1 VDRIQIL
8 LVAADSYRSLGAA
21 SQYSVLLA
29 AVAVVV
35 LAIVGFYLWST
46 YHQPRD
52 NREKESPKDLLAELC
67 NAHALSHA
75 EQSLITNL
83 AQSFDLAQP
92 ALLFVD
98 PWPFDRA
105 AETAD
110 PDASRY
116 RALRQKLFGS
126 VN

>member
-1 VDRIQIL
+1 VDRIRFL
-8 LVAADSYRSLGAA
+8 LADAGSYRSHRGA
-21 SQYSVLLA
+21 SQYLLLLA
-29 AVAVVV
+29 AIAAVV
-35 LAIVGFYLWST
+35 LAIVGLYLWNT
-46 YHQPRD
+46 HRKPRAS
-52 NREKESPKDLLAELC
+52 REESSPEDLLAELC
-67 NAHALSHA
+67 NAHELSRL

-83 AQSFDLAQP
+83 ARSFELAQP

-126 VN
+126 VD

>member
-1 VDRIQIL
+1 L
-8 LVAADSYRSLGAA
+8 L
-21 SQYSVLLA
+21 LLA
-29 AVAVVV
+29 AAAGVV
-35 LAIVGFYLWST
+35 LAIVGFYLWNT
-46 YHQPRD
+46 YRKPRES
-52 NREKESPKDLLAELC
+52 REKASPEDLLAELC
-67 NAHALSHA
+67 NAHKLSRP

-83 AQSFDLAQP
+83 ARSFGLAQP

-110 PDASRY
+110 LEAPRY
-116 RALRQKLFGS
+116 RALREKLFGS